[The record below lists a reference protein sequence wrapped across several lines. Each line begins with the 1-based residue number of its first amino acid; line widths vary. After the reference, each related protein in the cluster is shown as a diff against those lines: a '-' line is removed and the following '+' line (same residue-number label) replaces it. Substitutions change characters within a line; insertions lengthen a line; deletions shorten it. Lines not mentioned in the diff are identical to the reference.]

1 MKNIITRTIIGLT
14 LAVALTASAQTLT
27 EYKAKPPG
35 KARVEGTSSIHDWW
49 VEGQIISGLF
59 SVDKET
65 LLKGQP
71 GDVKATASAI
81 IPISSL
87 HSSSGSPMDSVMY
100 DHMEIEKQ
108 ASYRR
113 IVYTLDSLKITKA
126 PAKAGDPIEC
136 VSKGDLVIHGVTN
149 KIDMPVTIQPVEDD
163 CLLIKGQIKLKMTSF
178 NIKPPEPKIGLG
190 LIKTGDDINV
200 SIEWKVAPVKK
211 D

>member
-71 GDVKATASAI
+71 GDVKATAKVI

-87 HSSSGSPMDSVMY
+87 HSSSGSAMDSVMY
-100 DHMEIEKQ
+100 DYMEVEKQ
-108 ASYRR
+108 ADYRR
-113 IVYTLDSLKITKA
+113 IVYMLDSLKIAKA

-136 VSKGDLVIHGVTN
+136 ASRGDLIIHGVTN

-178 NIKPPEPKIGLG
+178 KIKPPEPKIGLG

-200 SIEWKVAPVKK
+200 SVEWKVAPAKK